1 MIVTVENLKKSYGK
15 IEAVKGISFSV
26 EEGSLFSFLGPNGA
40 GKSTTISMLCTAL
53 KPDGGEVA
61 VCGHRLGREDAAI
74 RKEIGVVFQG
84 SVLDDLLTVEENL
97 TVRAGLY
104 GLSGKAAREAALRAA
119 EQTECRDL
127 LPRRYGK
134 LSGGQRRRVD
144 IARALVVS
152 PRLLILDEPTTG
164 LDPQTRQSIWNLI
177 EGLRKKQGMTV
188 FLTTHYMEEAA
199 GSDNVVVID
208 SGHVAAEGT
217 PAQLKERYARD
228 KLTLHPAQGREGEL
242 TAALKA
248 LGQEGGFVLPLQKS
262 LDSLPILDKCKDLI
276 ESYTMVQGTMDDA
289 FLAITGK
296 EMHQ

>member
-1 MIVTVENLKKSYGK
+1 MIIEVENLKKSYGK
-15 IEAVKGISFSV
+15 VEAVKGISFQV

-40 GKSTTISMLCTAL
+40 GKSTTISMLSTAL
-53 KPDGGEVA
+53 APDGGTA
-61 VCGHRLGREDAAI
+61 TVCGHVLGKENAAI

-104 GLSGKAAREAALRAA
+104 GMTGKQAKKAALRAA

-127 LPRRYGK
+127 LSRRYGK

-144 IARALVVS
+144 IARALVTA

-177 EGLRKKQGMTV
+177 EGLRREQGMTV

-199 GSDNVVVID
+199 GSENVVVMD
-208 SGHVAAEGT
+208 SGRIAAEGN
-217 PAQLKERYARD
+217 PAQLKERFTKD

-242 TAALKA
+242 SGALKE
-248 LGQEGGFVLPLQKS
+248 LGYEGDFVLPLPRS
-262 LDSLPILDKCKDLI
+262 LDSLPILDKCKDFI

>member
-1 MIVTVENLKKSYGK
+1 MIIEVENLKKSYGK
-15 IEAVKGISFSV
+15 VEAVKGISFQV

-40 GKSTTISMLCTAL
+40 GKSTTISMLSTAL
-53 KPDGGEVA
+53 APDGGTVT
-61 VCGHRLGREDAAI
+61 VCGHVLGKEDAAI

-84 SVLDDLLTVEENL
+84 SVLDGLLTVEENL
-97 TVRAGLY
+97 LSRAGLY
-104 GLSGKAAREAALRAA
+104 GMGGRAAKEAALRAA
-119 EQTECRDL
+119 EQTECTDL
-127 LPRRYGK
+127 LKRRYGK

-144 IARALVVS
+144 IARALVTS

-177 EGLRKKQGMTV
+177 GALQKERGMTV

-199 GSDNVVVID
+199 RSNQVVVID
-208 SGHVAAEGT
+208 AGRIAAEGT
-217 PAQLKERYARD
+217 PAQLKEKYARD
-228 KLTLHPAQGREGEL
+228 KLTLNPLPGREEEL
-242 TAALKA
+242 RSALEDM
-248 LGQEGGFVLPLQKS
+248 GRGSGFVLPLEKS
-262 LDSLPILDKCKDLI
+262 LDSLPVLEKCGALI